1 MPSGKDFISYY
12 YNDPTFKVN
21 IHSRQTK
28 YSPVQ
33 IKVYVLPVLIFGL
46 YWSIHT
52 TYSSLKSKSIKGA
65 QNSTN
70 MNKKNNNNGL
80 QKLYIIKLAKYLS
93 VNFS

>member
-33 IKVYVLPVLIFGL
+33 IKVYVLPVLIFGR
-46 YWSIHT
+46 Y
-52 TYSSLKSKSIKGA
+52 
-65 QNSTN
+65 
-70 MNKKNNNNGL
+70 
-80 QKLYIIKLAKYLS
+80 
-93 VNFS
+93 